1 MAVSSMLVIIKAEAL
16 RREFRDRS
24 PRAQHASICQFIA
37 HHGLVHHMGTR
48 ISQRHPRELEA
59 IATHFME
66 TVHPVVV
73 GITREQDFIIN
84 MDQSPI
90 PFTFDIQRTLELAS
104 PRMVSIRKS
113 TSDTKQATLAIK
125 ITASGSMLTS
135 VLVFKGLPEGS
146 C

>member
-1 MAVSSMLVIIKAEAL
+1 MAVSSMLVIIKAESL

-37 HHGLVHHMGTR
+37 HHGLVNHMGTR

-73 GITREQDFIIN
+73 GITRDQDFIIN

-90 PFTFDIQRTLELAS
+90 PFTFDIQRTLELAGAHT
-104 PRMVSIRKS
+104 VSI
-113 TSDTKQATLAIK
+113 
-125 ITASGSMLTS
+125 
-135 VLVFKGLPEGS
+135 
-146 C
+146 